1 MKTIKFFTDNNIYK
15 GWQSLKNTTWLE
27 IKSWLNSG
35 NNVIVNDQ
43 TFKRGSIKKFYN
55 QYRKDLI

>member
-1 MKTIKFFTDNNIYK
+1 MTTIKFFTDNKIYK

-35 NNVIVNDQ
+35 NSVIVNDQ
-43 TFKRGSIKKFYN
+43 AFKRGSIKKFYN
-55 QYRKDLI
+55 QYGKDLI